1 VRCAREQLGAC
12 GGQEHVPTVDADETV
27 RQRLTAAIL
36 FAVAAVIA
44 GLVRGGAFLGS
55 LRITALS
62 VGALLLLMAGTGG
75 AFSRAADA
83 DARQSALGRLPGLP
97 SWTESRPEEPTLSSS
112 AVFAISGVALLVLG
126 LMVA

>member
-1 VRCAREQLGAC
+1 
-12 GGQEHVPTVDADETV
+12 
-27 RQRLTAAIL
+27 
-36 FAVAAVIA
+36 
-44 GLVRGGAFLGS
+44 
-55 LRITALS
+55 
-62 VGALLLLMAGTGG
+62 MAGTGG

-97 SWTESRPEEPTLSSS
+97 SWTESRREEPTLSSS